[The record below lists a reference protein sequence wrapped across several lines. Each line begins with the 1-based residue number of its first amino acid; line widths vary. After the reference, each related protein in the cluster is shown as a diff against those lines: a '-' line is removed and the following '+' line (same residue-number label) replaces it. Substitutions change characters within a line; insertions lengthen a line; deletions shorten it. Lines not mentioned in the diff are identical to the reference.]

1 MQMTKSHIHTT
12 LLGVLLLATVLR
24 PLAAAGQ
31 RSDSLT
37 CHYDHRLTWGQTVAP
52 TLLLAGGATVASSP
66 SLHDNIDIKLRDWLQ
81 LDGHKRYEAENLL
94 QYVPISSVVLLKACG
109 LESRHNWRDM
119 VCLGAGSA
127 LFTVLFILFTWTGLD
142 NPQSLLW
149 ERMSMLSGTI
159 ALWLV

>member
-24 PLAAAGQ
+24 PMAAAGQ

-52 TLLLAGGATVASSP
+52 TLLLAGGATVAFTP

-81 LDGHKRYEAENLL
+81 LDGHKRYEAENLPN
-94 QYVPISSVVLLKACG
+94 YEEIAKAP
-109 LESRHNWRDM
+109 LS
-119 VCLGAGSA
+119 AG
-127 LFTVLFILFTWTGLD
+127 ILVRGIMTLTPNAKQPFL
-142 NPQSLLW
+142 
-149 ERMSMLSGTI
+149 I
-159 ALWLV
+159 AKLRS